1 MDLISVSQLAVWEKI
16 GHIVCRLLW
25 ALQQQQQRR
34 KMCRNNESKKKL
46 WCLWSP
52 TTTIF
57 SIRLARS
64 IMLVFSCML
73 VVCAWRFRFLSP
85 YFGTHTRQLI
95 ACHWRLD
102 NVCFSFLGHPHGIIQ
117 RFGQDGP
124 ITLHALLE
132 HEFIATNHNTKWLD
146 RCNSMKWT
154 KKKKLKLFH
163 CKCIF
168 HVQTAN
174 RILSYTFRCSH
185 RRCRRRRLQNKF
197 KSLPCR
203 TQFIRFQRMLTVRA
217 RNDKRPIRCCGLI
230 IFFFCIWRAA
240 ERNWSGR
247 KATTFAW
254 DSLRT

>member
-16 GHIVCRLLW
+16 GHIVCRMLW

-154 KKKKLKLFH
+154 KNNKNWNYS
-163 CKCIF
+163 
-168 HVQTAN
+168 TAN
-174 RILSYTFRCSH
+174 AFSMCK
-185 RRCRRRRLQNKF
+185 LQTEYYLTHSVVVIVVVVVVDCKINSKVYRVAHNLF
-197 KSLPCR
+197 DSNGCWQCAPE
-203 TQFIRFQRMLTVRA
+203 TTNDQFDVVVWL
-217 RNDKRPIRCCGLI
+217 
-230 IFFFCIWRAA
+230 FFFYYLASSREKLEWPKGDDIRV
-240 ERNWSGR
+240 GF
-247 KATTFAW
+247 T
-254 DSLRT
+254 